1 MIFIVT
7 TRARVLQV
15 KHGTIASVCS
25 SLSPSIPGDHCV
37 FEITSASS
45 SAEVLKVSTPEPCKL
60 TLSTHSEKQPLS
72 NQHLVSI
79 SYSLILPHAFI
90 ISAGLQRTMSSRR
103 SRHGYGHG
111 HNSHRLS
118 TIGEDEE
125 RDFRRPSRRDIEY
138 FEGDADEITPGYNV
152 RSSRV
157 ELPHEYRSRYPKR
170 SSETSCCIIL

>member
-7 TRARVLQV
+7 TRVRVLQL
-15 KHGTIASVCS
+15 KYATITSVCS
-25 SLSPSIPGDHCV
+25 PLSPSFQGGHSV
-37 FEITSASS
+37 FDRTSSSS
-45 SAEVLKVSTPEPCKL
+45 SAEILKVSAPEPYNL
-60 TLSTHSEKQPLS
+60 TLSTRSGKRPLTD
-72 NQHLVSI
+72 QYLVSI
-79 SYSLILPHAFI
+79 LHSLIAPHAFNT
-90 ISAGLQRTMSSRR
+90 SAILQLIMSSRR
-103 SRHGYGHG
+103 RRHGHE
-111 HNSHRLS
+111 HTSHRLS